1 MINTAKLKGRLREKE
16 KTQGDLAKFLGIA
29 TSTMNQKL
37 NGERPLDIYEA
48 EKIAEYLDISDTDF
62 CSFFA
67 HSFCAAQFSLKG
79 VNDEQRR
86 DYQMATGMQR

>member
-16 KTQGDLAKFLGIA
+16 KTQGDLAKFLCIA

-48 EKIAEYLDISDTDF
+48 EKIAEYLDISDADF
-62 CSFFA
+62 CSFF
-67 HSFCAAQFSLKG
+67 CA
-79 VNDEQRR
+79 
-86 DYQMATGMQR
+86 